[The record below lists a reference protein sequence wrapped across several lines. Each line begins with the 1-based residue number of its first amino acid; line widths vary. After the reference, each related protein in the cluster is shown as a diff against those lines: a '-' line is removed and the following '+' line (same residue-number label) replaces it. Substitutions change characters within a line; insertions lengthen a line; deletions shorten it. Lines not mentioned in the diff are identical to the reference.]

1 MVGGF
6 LGWGLEVMGVM
17 GGGGRRASR
26 VKSESGGVSGRVG
39 VRASVYEGVGGSVDV
54 RSVRVKCER
63 AWRECGGG
71 RGVRWG
77 WDVLG
82 NVLEVGR
89 AVVFVEGCR
98 VGAALLWA
106 MRRGAEKGRGAG

>member
-1 MVGGF
+1 M
-6 LGWGLEVMGVM
+6 GWGLEVMGVM

-71 RGVRWG
+71 RGVRWE
-77 WDVLG
+77 WDVLS

-98 VGAALLWA
+98 VGAALLWV
-106 MRRGAEKGRGAG
+106 MRRGVEKGRGAG